1 VFALF
6 FKTRRIYTVIALF
19 FKTRRIY
26 TVIALF
32 FKSRGIYTVF
42 AMIFQNTGNLH
53 GVRTLGEHKVRP
65 YGTVP
70 DLAGYI
76 VQAFKSITGH
86 ECTIGDGHRKSR
98 TTKRYG
104 TTRGKQ

>member
-1 VFALF
+1 VF
-6 FKTRRIYTVIALF
+6 
-19 FKTRRIY
+19 
-26 TVIALF
+26 ALF

-53 GVRTLGEHKVRP
+53 GVRTWGEHKVRP